1 PGTRRV
7 FFNAAGAAHGEARG
21 GRSLTEYSAGPRA
34 WGLRIADKE
43 RGGERCGFIAD
54 DERRG
59 MRPQSPCA
67 LRAPAA
73 WGRLLRCRGASHPA
87 PRRPERDPAQY
98 PDTLLA
104 PPFYDRRVM
113 PDLKTLPRNPTRAVR
128 IGRTTIGGGH
138 PIAVQSMCATKT
150 WDVE

>member
-59 MRPQSPCA
+59 MRPQSPCT
-67 LRAPAA
+67 LRVPAA
-73 WGRLLRCRGASHPA
+73 WGRLLRCRASAMLRHRTSSRRLASGPTASGTRPGPILGQAPA
-87 PRRPERDPAQY
+87 ATPDPCPAEAGRWARHTSGETRLKLER
-98 PDTLLA
+98 
-104 PPFYDRRVM
+104 
-113 PDLKTLPRNPTRAVR
+113 
-128 IGRTTIGGGH
+128 
-138 PIAVQSMCATKT
+138 
-150 WDVE
+150 